1 MITLARGAKGDLTR
15 LQVSPPVLAQ
25 GKTRESWAGLV
36 TTSAMSLPAS
46 SKRLAY
52 SSPTLIPP
60 GVPRVFWKVANSL
73 GAARSG
79 SAARAAITSPGVA
92 DDSRIRAR

>member
-1 MITLARGAKGDLTR
+1 MARRKEAGVTSTTR
-15 LQVSPPVLAQ
+15 TGPFQ
-25 GKTRESWAGLV
+25 GPGMR
-36 TTSAMSLPAS
+36 TT
-46 SKRLAY
+46 Y

-79 SAARAAITSPGVA
+79 SAASAAITSPGVA
-92 DDSRIRAR
+92 DASRIRAR